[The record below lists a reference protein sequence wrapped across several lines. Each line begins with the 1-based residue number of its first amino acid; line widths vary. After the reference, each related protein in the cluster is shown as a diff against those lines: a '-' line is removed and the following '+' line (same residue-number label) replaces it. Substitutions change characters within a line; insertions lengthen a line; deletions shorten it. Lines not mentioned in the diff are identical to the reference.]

1 PTPSDDVNCLY
12 AEERYLF
19 YCSSRSFQLKRSELT
34 GLSSSHTDGK
44 RKESVV
50 EADRGLAQ
58 IAVDK
63 QVRVAGERPPQLQ
76 RQLRILGFEF
86 VQRLGSEDH
95 EFDGTHGLLSRLLPV
110 IAAQGQFSEGH
121 SGAECVES
129 HAVPVGIRDDGVHLA
144 GDDEVNPAEP
154 LSHATDD

>member
-95 EFDGTHGLLSRLLPV
+95 EFDGAHGLLSRQ
-110 IAAQGQFSEGH
+110 IGRASCRE
-121 SGAECVES
+121 
-129 HAVPVGIRDDGVHLA
+129 R
-144 GDDEVNPAEP
+144 DEVTESAGAMQQTVKCEVMVY
-154 LSHATDD
+154 